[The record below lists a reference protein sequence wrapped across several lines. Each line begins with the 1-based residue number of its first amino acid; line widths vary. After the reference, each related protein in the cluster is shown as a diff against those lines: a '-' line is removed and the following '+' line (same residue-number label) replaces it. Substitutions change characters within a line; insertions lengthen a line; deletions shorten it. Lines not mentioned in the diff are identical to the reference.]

1 MIRDFNIIDGI
12 TGEVY
17 SSYVSTLTED
27 IIKKTLDYGK
37 TELHNNY
44 TLIIND
50 CRSNIDLMITCG
62 LIFNNIVYNIC
73 INDIKFSITKENCN
87 LIKLLTL
94 IFNGEI
100 KHWEWNIDEEYY

>member
-17 SSYVSTLTED
+17 SSYVSTLKD
-27 IIKKTLDYGK
+27 IIKKALDYGK

-50 CRSNIDLMITCG
+50 NRSDINLMITCG
-62 LIFNNIVYNIC
+62 LIFNNIVY
-73 INDIKFSITKENCN
+73 KFYNFN
-87 LIKLLTL
+87 KL
-94 IFNGEI
+94 
-100 KHWEWNIDEEYY
+100 